1 MFIPLRYT
9 VRNVAVRRASAL
21 LTVLGIALTVA
32 VFAGVYAL
40 RDGFQSIYRVRGSD
54 DVADYL
60 RPGAASVGESAIRR
74 DQAEILLKERP
85 EIAKDASSRPLAAAE
100 AYLAVYL
107 RSSTAS

>member
-40 RDGFQSIYRVRGSD
+40 RDGFQSIYRVLPRLKCVRISNRPSEKGKSYEQRY
-54 DVADYL
+54 YL
-60 RPGAASVGESAIRR
+60 RNRFGKECVLDPRGRWARR
-74 DQAEILLKERP
+74 GG
-85 EIAKDASSRPLAAAE
+85 
-100 AYLAVYL
+100 V
-107 RSSTAS
+107 T